1 MYNMNQRKSKIG
13 IIIMLAL
20 TVGGM
25 LTCQFSEQ
33 AKRSIPDHADTTLFT
48 AWKKEK
54 TDLIAVYENKLKRLA
69 SRQDSLS
76 KEISQK
82 KMLLSIAA
90 TNTKAAERKLQSF
103 LSGLSGITVPVD
115 SIKPFVDSLAF
126 ACNVSDSLC
135 TETIET
141 LETQI
146 ESKDSSLIQQS
157 AEITLLKQIG
167 VQQELR
173 MNDLQATVDSQARSL
188 NKSVRRGKIL
198 SFGIAVLAGLAGS
211 LFLIQTGR

>member
-1 MYNMNQRKSKIG
+1 
-13 IIIMLAL
+13 MLML

-25 LTCQFSEQ
+25 LTCQFSQQ
-33 AKRSIPDHADTTLFT
+33 AKPTPPEHPDTKLFN

-54 TDLIAVYENKLKRLA
+54 TNLIAVYEKKLKRQA

-103 LSGLSGITVPVD
+103 LSRVSGTAVSVD
-115 SIKPFVDSLAF
+115 SIKPFVDSLAY

-135 TETIET
+135 RESIVT

-146 ESKDSSLIQQS
+146 ASKDSSLVQQAS
-157 AEITLLKQIG
+157 QISLLKQIS
-167 VQQELR
+167 VQQELAI
-173 MNDLQATVDSQARSL
+173 NSLQATVNSQAHSL
-188 NKSVRRGKIL
+188 NKSVRRGKFL
-198 SFGIAVLAGLAGS
+198 SFGIAVFAGLAGS
-211 LFLIQTGR
+211 LFLIQTGQ